1 MKLLVVGLLALTL
14 SVLLTVTLLAGY
26 RQDQGVIRWFP
37 GTGIAGKVDVRG
49 AEPAYMSIENRE
61 TGAEYTVKVLDD
73 GTFVAPLSPGV
84 YELQVPGDDRSVTL
98 AVPDGECLDLVL
110 DYRFPIVVLKVPREG
125 WPLPAIAG

>member
-1 MKLLVVGLLALTL
+1 MRLIVIGLLALTL

-26 RQDQGVIRWFP
+26 SEDQHVIHWFP

-49 AEPAYMSIENRE
+49 AAPTYMSIGNRD
-61 TGAEYTVKVLDD
+61 TGAGYTVKVLDD
-73 GTFVAPLSPGV
+73 GTFIAPLPPGV

-98 AVPDGECLDLVL
+98 TVPDGECLDLVL

>member
-14 SVLLTVTLLAGY
+14 SVLLTVTVLAGY

-73 GTFVAPLSPGV
+73 GTFVAPLPPGV
-84 YELQVPGDDRSVTL
+84 YELQVPGDDRSASSIGT
-98 AVPDGECLDLVL
+98 AAAGEP
-110 DYRFPIVVLKVPREG
+110 FTSSAK
-125 WPLPAIAG
+125 A